1 MESTTIVV
9 GAGPAGLATAACL
22 TQNSIPYLLLERED
36 CFAPLWKKK
45 TYKRLH
51 LHLPKHTCELPLMKF
66 PSTYPNYVPR
76 SDFLQYL
83 DSYVD
88 HFHINPL
95 YLRRVVGASFDQDS
109 KRWHIR
115 AKNMVEGGGEEEYL
129 GRYLV
134 VANGESSDPLCPHI
148 EGLSGFQ
155 GKVIHST
162 QYKSGKECQGKNVLV
177 VGAGNSGWEIS
188 LDLAEHGVR
197 TSIVVRS
204 PVHVLARE
212 MVSLGVFLVQYLP
225 LNVVDTLI
233 VMLSKFAFSGFSRY
247 GLRRPREGPFYSKI
261 TFGKFPIIDVGTY
274 KKIKSGDIKVLPG
287 VRSIKGNDVLFEDGR
302 SFTFDAIIFATGFK
316 RSTHEWLQGDEYLL
330 GEDGLAKQ
338 SFPNHWKGKN
348 GLYCVGLAKRGLFG
362 IATDAQNVARDIKSQ
377 L

>member
-45 TYKRLH
+45 TYERLH

-76 SDFLQYL
+76 NDFLQYL
-83 DSYVD
+83 DNYVD

-115 AKNMVEGGGEEEYL
+115 AKNMVEGGGEEEYI

-134 VANGESSDPLCPHI
+134 VANGESCDPLCPHI
-148 EGLSGFQ
+148 EGLSSFQ

-162 QYKSGKECQGKNVLV
+162 QYKSGREYQGKNVLV

-204 PVHVLARE
+204 PVHVLSRG

-274 KKIKSGDIKVLPG
+274 KKIKSGDIKVLSPC
-287 VRSIKGNDVLFEDGR
+287 
-302 SFTFDAIIFATGFK
+302 
-316 RSTHEWLQGDEYLL
+316 
-330 GEDGLAKQ
+330 
-338 SFPNHWKGKN
+338 P
-348 GLYCVGLAKRGLFG
+348 
-362 IATDAQNVARDIKSQ
+362 
-377 L
+377 